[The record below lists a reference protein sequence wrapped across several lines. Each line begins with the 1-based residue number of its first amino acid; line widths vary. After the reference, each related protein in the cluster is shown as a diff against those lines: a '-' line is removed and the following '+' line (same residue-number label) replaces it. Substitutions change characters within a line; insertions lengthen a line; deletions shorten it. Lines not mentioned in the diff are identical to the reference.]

1 MPFSA
6 PAAHTPL
13 PKPLRTQLENTVK
26 AARDVAEKAGK
37 AALVQL
43 AVAEA
48 KAPDYLNAE
57 QRALRRNLRAHGR
70 ALGDSKRPDDTQELQ
85 HLVWEVAYEHWHRM
99 LFARFLAENNLL
111 MWEQGAAVSL
121 DDCRDM
127 VDNHPDMAMGAKSHW
142 ELAAKL
148 AARMLPQIFKPQS
161 PVFELRFSI
170 NEQRDLEILLNKLPL
185 EVFQAS
191 DSLGWVYQFWQAKRK
206 DEVNASEVKI
216 GADELPAVTQL
227 FTEPY
232 MVDFLLHNS
241 LGAWWHTRH
250 PGQVC
255 PVPLPYQYHGQDAMT
270 NPMLGIKNRKKVKKK
285 PDPLTPDE
293 RDLILVDMAEHY
305 DPRVTAYFEFAFFT
319 GMRPEEIV
327 ALRWSDIDFRSGSAR
342 IRRVR
347 TFGGERE
354 GSKTHAERDVELVS
368 QALRALEAMRP
379 FTYLRGPEADVFER
393 PEFVPKRVL
402 NLKTGMSYNAG
413 KSNPAGPWLDSRS
426 QSETFWKPTLLR
438 LGIRARRAYNA
449 RHTFATTALSAGVAP
464 GYIATQLGHAN
475 TKMLHEV
482 YSRWIMGADKGVQR
496 AAMEAA
502 MRGAGDDPEKPL
514 VPKTYPKSGLKIVSR

>member
-1 MPFSA
+1 MTAKAMPRRAISA
-6 PAAHTPL
+6 GLNGVEVRPSSIRMQFRFGGEIVREPFTLNGIPLEPTPSNIQWANRQAILIKTAIRTGTFEFADYFPASVRALPPPVNSFGALCDDFFKSKGELLPATKKSYRLAIVIWKNLLGADTPIDKL
-13 PKPLRTQLENTVK
+13 TYKVLASKLGEHPWTSPQVFNAYLIPLRGV
-26 AARDVAEKAGK
+26 
-37 AALVQL
+37 
-43 AVAEA
+43 
-48 KAPDYLNAE
+48 
-57 QRALRRNLRAHGR
+57 
-70 ALGDSKRPDDTQELQ
+70 
-85 HLVWEVAYEHWHRM
+85 
-99 LFARFLAENNLL
+99 FA
-111 MWEQGAAVSL
+111 
-121 DDCRDM
+121 
-127 VDNHPDMAMGAKSHW
+127 
-142 ELAAKL
+142 
-148 AARMLPQIFKPQS
+148 
-161 PVFELRFSI
+161 
-170 NEQRDLEILLNKLPL
+170 
-185 EVFQAS
+185 
-191 DSLGWVYQFWQAKRK
+191 
-206 DEVNASEVKI
+206 
-216 GADELPAVTQL
+216 
-227 FTEPY
+227 
-232 MVDFLLHNS
+232 
-241 LGAWWHTRH
+241 
-250 PGQVC
+250 
-255 PVPLPYQYHGQDAMT
+255 YQYHGQDAMT

-293 RDLILVDMAEHY
+293 RDLTLVDMAEHY

-368 QALRALEAMRP
+368 QALRAIEAMRP

-482 YSRWIMGADKGVQR
+482 YSRWNMGADKGVQR

-502 MRGAGDDPEKPL
+502 MSGAGDDPEKPL